1 MPDSTVII
9 SGSSRLNGSASVI
22 ANYLKD
28 NYVYQIGH
36 FDYEHKNRS
45 DDFLPLIRNVVQDYN
60 VLIMVTPVYWYTMSG
75 IMKVFFDRFSDLL
88 RIEKDLGRKLRGKSM
103 AVISC
108 GADERVISGFFEP
121 FRSTAKYLG
130 MNFISQS
137 YFSLNDQDNL
147 STKQMKEPDDLMNI
161 IISG

>member
-28 NYVYQIGH
+28 N
-36 FDYEHKNRS
+36 
-45 DDFLPLIRNVVQDYN
+45 
-60 VLIMVTPVYWYTMSG
+60 
-75 IMKVFFDRFSDLL
+75 
-88 RIEKDLGRKLRGKSM
+88 
-103 AVISC
+103 
-108 GADERVISGFFEP
+108 
-121 FRSTAKYLG
+121 YLG

>member
-1 MPDSTVII
+1 MPIKTDSTVII
-9 SGSSRLNGSASVI
+9 SGSSRLNGSAS
-22 ANYLKD
+22 
-28 NYVYQIGH
+28 
-36 FDYEHKNRS
+36 
-45 DDFLPLIRNVVQDYN
+45 
-60 VLIMVTPVYWYTMSG
+60 
-75 IMKVFFDRFSDLL
+75 
-88 RIEKDLGRKLRGKSM
+88 
-103 AVISC
+103 
-108 GADERVISGFFEP
+108 VISGFFEP